1 MKHKVLCTAPF
12 KRFPKVMDH
21 FHKVFDG
28 EVVEYMV
35 HSQLVEDICAFEG
48 LIPNARI
55 LVDEEV
61 FRNASN
67 LKAIYQP
74 SIGYE
79 HIDLNVAKSKSI
91 LFNGLGLDL
100 TFKKTL
106 WSTAEHTLSMIL
118 ALLKSSVKSIQD
130 VKTKGAWD
138 NREYFIRDLRG
149 LEVGIIG
156 LGNIGSKVAYLC
168 NAFGAKIS
176 AYDPYLEED
185 KFPNYV
191 DKVSLDSIMSQS
203 DIVTAHVPLNGE
215 TQKMI
220 DGNAISMMKK
230 QSYLLNVARGGI
242 VCEASLLKALEADY
256 IAGAALD
263 VLEGESPFGVGDHP
277 LVQFSVDRDNVLI
290 TPHLG
295 GSSYP
300 YMESI
305 FLHSINELK
314 AMLDR
319 YKSQ

>member
-21 FHKVFDG
+21 FYNVFDG
-28 EVVEYMV
+28 EVIEYMV
-35 HSQLVEDICAFEG
+35 HSQLVEDISTFAG

-61 FRNASN
+61 LRNANN

-79 HIDLNVAKSKSI
+79 HIDLDIAKAKSI

-130 VKTKGAWD
+130 VKSRGAWD
-138 NREYFIRDLRG
+138 NREYYIRDLRG

-176 AYDPYLEED
+176 AYDPYLKED
-185 KFPNYV
+185 EFPNYV
-191 DKVSLDSIMSQS
+191 RKVSLDCIMSTS
-203 DIVTAHVPLNGE
+203 DIISVHVPSNDE
-215 TQKMI
+215 THRMI
-220 DGNAISMMKK
+220 DANAISKMKQK
-230 QSYLLNVARGGI
+230 AYLLNIARGGI
-242 VCEASLLKALEADY
+242 VCETSLLKALKANH
-256 IAGAALD
+256 IAGVALD
-263 VLEGESPFGVGDHP
+263 VLEEESPFGVGDHP
-277 LVQFSVDRDNVLI
+277 LVRFSVDRDNVLI

-305 FLHSINELK
+305 FLHSIDELK

-319 YKSQ
+319 

>member
-28 EVVEYMV
+28 KVVEYMV
-35 HSQLVEDICAFEG
+35 HSQLAEDIRAFEG

-61 FRNASN
+61 FRNARN

-79 HIDLNVAKSKSI
+79 HIDLSFAKSKSI
-91 LFNGLGLDL
+91 LFNGLGLD
-100 TFKKTL
+100 TKFKETL

-118 ALLKSSVKSIQD
+118 ALLKSSVKSTQD
-130 VKTKGAWD
+130 VKSNGSWD
-138 NREYFIRDLRG
+138 NRKYFIRDLRG

-156 LGNIGSKVAYLC
+156 LGNIGSKVAHLC
-168 NAFGAKIS
+168 NAFGAKLY
-176 AYDPYLEED
+176 AYDPYLAEH
-185 KFPNYV
+185 KFPSYV

-220 DGNAISMMKK
+220 CENAISKMKK
-230 QSYLLNVARGGI
+230 GSFLLNVARGGI
-242 VCEASLLKALEADY
+242 VCETSLLKALEADE

-263 VLEGESPFGVGDHP
+263 VLDGESPFGVGHHP
-277 LVQFSVDRDNVLI
+277 LVQFSKDRDNVLI

-305 FLHSINELK
+305 FIHSIDELK
-314 AMLDR
+314 VMLDR
-319 YKSQ
+319 CKS